1 MSTENTNKHY
11 PRLIYCYDAYC
22 GWCYGFSNVMQ
33 QINETFALAMDVLS
47 GGMVIDETVH
57 HISHMADYIK
67 GSYKNVE
74 QLAGVQ
80 FGEHY
85 LWHIENPSES
95 DWIINSEIPAIALCI
110 IKDLQPENV
119 WAFAKDMQL
128 ALFAEGRDLCDV
140 HAYDLLLDKYGI
152 EKTEF
157 YEKMKQDAYKQ
168 KARYEF
174 ALVKQ
179 LGVTGYPTLL
189 MQVSETKLYLLARG
203 FTDFETVKERINQ
216 LANMPIG

>member
-1 MSTENTNKHY
+1 MSTEKNNHF
-11 PRLIYCYDAYC
+11 PRLVYCYDAYC
-22 GWCYGFSNVMQ
+22 GWCYGFSSVMQ
-33 QINETFALAMDVLS
+33 QIKDSFSLEVDVLS

-67 GSYKNVE
+67 SSYKNVE
-74 QLAGVQ
+74 ELAGVQ

-95 DWIINSEIPAIALCI
+95 DWIINSEMPSIALCI
-110 IKDLQPENV
+110 IKDLQPQNA
-119 WAFAKDMQL
+119 WAFAKDMQW

-152 EKTEF
+152 EKMVF
-157 YEKMKQDAYKQ
+157 YEKWKQVDYKE

-189 MQVSETKLYLLARG
+189 LQVGETKLYLLARG
-203 FTDFETVKERINQ
+203 FTDVETVKERISQ
-216 LANMPIG
+216 LVN